1 MDKLMK
7 ISQQLLAIGILYV
20 MPLPSTAQE
29 VVPYANSEV
38 KVGWVRGTDFSKYTS
53 YAWGTPNQKA
63 PDPNHPLDDID
74 AALKAEGLQKVGL
87 DANPDLVAAFSVGNK
102 QVYVLQ
108 HIAKNPIVKQGTLVV
123 ELADPQLKKVV
134 WWGVGEGTLT
144 DDRDKD
150 LPMIQRTISKM
161 FKKYPPLQNIDPTP
175 GGSSIGG
182 LVLKESL
189 IWGEA
194 AQLDTT
200 GYSLEPAPFQSMML
214 VNFHGFLRSSN

>member
-1 MDKLMK
+1 VDSARFETYFAGGLPYVYQQTDRMDKLMK
-7 ISQQLLAIGILYV
+7 ISWQLLAIGVLYV
-20 MPLPSTAQE
+20 MPLTSTAQE

-38 KVGWVRGTDFSKYTS
+38 KVDWVRGTDFSKYKS
-53 YAWGTPNQKA
+53 YAWGTPNQEA

-87 DANPDLVAAFSVGNK
+87 EANPDLLAAFSVGNK

-134 WWGVGEGTLT
+134 WWGVGEDTLT

-150 LPMIQRTISKM
+150 LPMIQKTISQM
-161 FKKYPPLQNIDPTP
+161 FKKYPPP
-175 GGSSIGG
+175 S
-182 LVLKESL
+182 K
-189 IWGEA
+189 
-194 AQLDTT
+194 
-200 GYSLEPAPFQSMML
+200 
-214 VNFHGFLRSSN
+214 H

>member
-1 MDKLMK
+1 VGAELYETYLSRRFPTTGPAKADRTEELMK
-7 ISQQLLAIGILYV
+7 ISYQVLVIGILAL
-20 MPLPSTAQE
+20 MPLASTAQE

-38 KVGWVRGTDFSKYTS
+38 KVDWVRGTDFSKYKT

-74 AALKAEGLQKVGL
+74 AALQAEGLQKVALDTNPGL
-87 DANPDLVAAFSVGNK
+87 LVAFRVGNK

-134 WWGVGEGTLT
+134 WWGVGEDTLT

-150 LPMIQRTISKM
+150 LPMIQRTIVKM
-161 FKKYPPLQNIDPTP
+161 FKKYPP
-175 GGSSIGG
+175 
-182 LVLKESL
+182 
-189 IWGEA
+189 
-194 AQLDTT
+194 
-200 GYSLEPAPFQSMML
+200 PAKK
-214 VNFHGFLRSSN
+214 